1 MENKTDSKLSVL
13 EWYDSLVFAL
23 VFIVLVFVFLVR
35 VVMVSGVSMVPTLQD
50 KDRLLVQSIMYTPK
64 RSDVVV
70 IDGYIDYGK
79 PVVKRIIAVGGDI
92 VNINEKTNEVS
103 VNGTVLEEPY
113 IAAPTFPGNDYKYP
127 LTVPEGKLFVMGD
140 NRTNSMDSR
149 AQSIGFVDYR
159 DVLGKVLLRILPF
172 GSAGKIA

>member
-1 MENKTDSKLSVL
+1 PTNILQDHHDSKLSVL

-79 PVVKRIIAVGGDI
+79 PVV
-92 VNINEKTNEVS
+92 
-103 VNGTVLEEPY
+103 
-113 IAAPTFPGNDYKYP
+113 
-127 LTVPEGKLFVMGD
+127 
-140 NRTNSMDSR
+140 
-149 AQSIGFVDYR
+149 
-159 DVLGKVLLRILPF
+159 
-172 GSAGKIA
+172 